1 MYGKHFDVELLIW
14 FVSNSLTYNAWRHGL
29 VKADHYRPIEET
41 NLNSA
46 FINYTACYKLGGI

>member
-1 MYGKHFDVELLIW
+1 MVFQKMKSKRYHRLIMAG
-14 FVSNSLTYNAWRHGL
+14 NAWRHGL